1 MLFVFFNLS
10 DNDVPYLSPVF
21 GSFCAISS
29 TQLQDREVLV
39 SLLVGAKY
47 GMSQVIN
54 HKLNVISTLV
64 EFSSISRV
72 ELLSESDKV
81 SLLRISLHDMKVRK
95 VLDLCAVY
103 CGPHETLLF
112 IKHAG
117 IYTLTWT
124 AKMEKSLMPD
134 LHIALRLSEYRSF
147 HFQYTKE
154 CPA

>member
-1 MLFVFFNLS
+1 MLQFSSAFSIVGHFCNTSSVGLPHSTGRAHLIRGTIIYSYNDGKGVSGCSLTEAASNRQFIRHIVSLTLS
-10 DNDVPYLSPVF
+10 S
-21 GSFCAISS
+21 SS

-81 SLLRISLHDMKVRK
+81 SLLRISLHDMKVWM
-95 VLDLCAVY
+95 VL
-103 CGPHETLLF
+103 GP
-112 IKHAG
+112 
-117 IYTLTWT
+117 
-124 AKMEKSLMPD
+124 
-134 LHIALRLSEYRSF
+134 
-147 HFQYTKE
+147 
-154 CPA
+154 

>member
-1 MLFVFFNLS
+1 M
-10 DNDVPYLSPVF
+10 
-21 GSFCAISS
+21 
-29 TQLQDREVLV
+29 LV

-95 VLDLCAVY
+95 VLDLKE
-103 CGPHETLLF
+103 HDRHNTLLF

-117 IYTLTWT
+117 IYTLTRT
-124 AKMEKSLMPD
+124 AKMD
-134 LHIALRLSEYRSF
+134 GHC
-147 HFQYTKE
+147 H
-154 CPA
+154 

>member
-1 MLFVFFNLS
+1 M
-10 DNDVPYLSPVF
+10 
-21 GSFCAISS
+21 
-29 TQLQDREVLV
+29 LV

-95 VLDLCAVY
+95 VLDLYVHD
-103 CGPHETLLF
+103 PHKTLLF
-112 IKHAG
+112 IQHAG
-117 IYTLTWT
+117 IYTLTW
-124 AKMEKSLMPD
+124 AAEVD
-134 LHIALRLSEYRSF
+134 HHCHHICA
-147 HFQYTKE
+147 
-154 CPA
+154 

>member
-1 MLFVFFNLS
+1 MMVRMEPDGAQQVHLLKQQCTTNLS
-10 DNDVPYLSPVF
+10 ISTSLKSLSF
-21 GSFCAISS
+21 DFSDGCFLTLTD

-81 SLLRISLHDMKVRK
+81 SLLRISLHDMKV
-95 VLDLCAVY
+95 
-103 CGPHETLLF
+103 
-112 IKHAG
+112 
-117 IYTLTWT
+117 
-124 AKMEKSLMPD
+124 
-134 LHIALRLSEYRSF
+134 
-147 HFQYTKE
+147 
-154 CPA
+154 

>member
-1 MLFVFFNLS
+1 M
-10 DNDVPYLSPVF
+10 
-21 GSFCAISS
+21 
-29 TQLQDREVLV
+29 LV

-81 SLLRISLHDMKVRK
+81 SLLRISLHDMKVWK
-95 VLDLCAVY
+95 DPQIQYMVQVIVDSIIY
-103 CGPHETLLF
+103 
-112 IKHAG
+112 KHAG

-124 AKMEKSLMPD
+124 AIMGTRCH
-134 LHIALRLSEYRSF
+134 HIC
-147 HFQYTKE
+147 T
-154 CPA
+154 

>member
-1 MLFVFFNLS
+1 M
-10 DNDVPYLSPVF
+10 
-21 GSFCAISS
+21 
-29 TQLQDREVLV
+29 LV

-95 VLDLCAVY
+95 VLDLYAVY
-103 CGPHETLLF
+103 HGPHETLLF

-124 AKMEKSLMPD
+124 AKMESP
-134 LHIALRLSEYRSF
+134 
-147 HFQYTKE
+147 
-154 CPA
+154 

>member
-1 MLFVFFNLS
+1 MAWWVQLLKHIAYNQFNQLKL
-10 DNDVPYLSPVF
+10 NLGPLVTCLSPCPF
-21 GSFCAISS
+21 YLHYLLFTSFYSGVPLVSLIY

-81 SLLRISLHDMKVRK
+81 SLLRVSLHDMKVWKTRG
-95 VLDLCAVY
+95 A
-103 CGPHETLLF
+103 
-112 IKHAG
+112 
-117 IYTLTWT
+117 YTW
-124 AKMEKSLMPD
+124 SS
-134 LHIALRLSEYRSF
+134 RY
-147 HFQYTKE
+147 
-154 CPA
+154 

>member
-1 MLFVFFNLS
+1 MYSGWGCFVSSVSPSLTFPLFL
-10 DNDVPYLSPVF
+10 
-21 GSFCAISS
+21 SFCTLSS

-47 GMSQVIN
+47 GLSQVIN

-95 VLDLCAVY
+95 ALDRNVPA
-103 CGPHETLLF
+103 PHHTLLP

-124 AKMEKSLMPD
+124 AKMD
-134 LHIALRLSEYRSF
+134 RHI
-147 HFQYTKE
+147 
-154 CPA
+154 CV

>member
-1 MLFVFFNLS
+1 M
-10 DNDVPYLSPVF
+10 
-21 GSFCAISS
+21 
-29 TQLQDREVLV
+29 LV

-81 SLLRISLHDMKVRK
+81 SLLRISLLDMKVRK
-95 VLDLCAVY
+95 VSDLYAH
-103 CGPHETLLF
+103 GPHQTLLF

-117 IYTLTWT
+117 IYTPTRT
-124 AKMEKSLMPD
+124 AIMES
-134 LHIALRLSEYRSF
+134 H
-147 HFQYTKE
+147 
-154 CPA
+154 

>member
-1 MLFVFFNLS
+1 MSFRFCS
-10 DNDVPYLSPVF
+10 DVCFLTFAY
-21 GSFCAISS
+21 

-81 SLLRISLHDMKVRK
+81 SLLRISLHDMKVWKTSNSCVSRYW
-95 VLDLCAVY
+95 A
-103 CGPHETLLF
+103 LLF
-112 IKHAG
+112 INV
-117 IYTLTWT
+117 
-124 AKMEKSLMPD
+124 
-134 LHIALRLSEYRSF
+134 
-147 HFQYTKE
+147 
-154 CPA
+154 